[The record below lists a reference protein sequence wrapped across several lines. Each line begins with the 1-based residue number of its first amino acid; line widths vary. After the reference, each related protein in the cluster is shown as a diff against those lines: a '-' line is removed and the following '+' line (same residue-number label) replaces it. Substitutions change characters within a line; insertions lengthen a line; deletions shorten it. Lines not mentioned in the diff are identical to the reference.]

1 MKSHLKFT
9 KLIKSNA
16 EDIVNKF
23 NESIDKSLQTFGKE
37 TIISGVLRYQLSTLA
52 PYAENN
58 LECMITIDTFY
69 EPTEDRIICM
79 NTNNDIFLVGKI
91 QADDGAALL
100 KNFDCSDFISK
111 FLKAVF
117 RFQTIYFAGD

>member
-23 NESIDKSLQTFGKE
+23 NESIDKSLQAFGKE
-37 TIISGVLRYQLSTLA
+37 TIISGVLRYQLSSLTPCVEDDLGG
-52 PYAENN
+52 
-58 LECMITIDTFY
+58 IVTIDTFCG
-69 EPTEDRIICM
+69 PTEDGIIFM
-79 NTNNDIFLVGKI
+79 STNGNTSLIGKT
-91 QADDGAALL
+91 QADEGLVLL